1 MTDILIFLLA
11 FGGGIISFIAPC
23 NIAVL
28 PSFISFI
35 GGQADTVKKSTLMS
49 LFFSLGFCLMFTIIS
64 TLFIFI
70 SGFIR
75 YTFWLKLFS
84 GIIIIVL
91 SIYLFFYKQLSF
103 SSPRL
108 ETNLNETNK
117 DENNN
122 QELVNRNSE
131 NKTRR
136 NYEGYS
142 GSFFL
147 GFSLGY
153 SWIGCV
159 TPIYLSIAIIIS
171 NQAEFLL
178 GIFVF
183 LFYGLGIMIPFIL
196 IGVLIGLIKMRFLV
210 KLIKIGTK
218 IQKIFALILLYIG
231 IELVMSA
238 YGIPGLIPFF

>member
-103 SSPRL
+103 SSPKL